1 MDLGLEGKRAVVTGA
16 SKGIGL
22 AVARRLVTEGVA
34 VVAGSRQSSSELD
47 TLCSEGHVIHVG
59 VDLSGS
65 DGPSQLI
72 DAALSGGP
80 IDILVN
86 NAGAVTPRLKG
97 FTFVTDEQWS
107 TTIALTFM
115 SAVRA
120 TRAVLPHMAARGGGS
135 IVNNASVNATLPDPL
150 VIDYSA
156 AKAALANFSKA
167 LSKEVGPLGIR
178 VNAVSPG
185 PVSTELWLGAEG
197 VAATVSAA
205 QGSDARDVASGAV
218 KETATGRF
226 TGPEEVADLIVFLAS
241 GRAAN
246 VTGAN
251 YVIDGGLSQET

>member
-22 AVARRLVTEGVA
+22 ALARRLVTEGVA
-34 VVAGSRQSSSELD
+34 VVAGSRRSSSELD
-47 TLCSEGHVIHVG
+47 ALFDKGDVVHVS
-59 VDLSGS
+59 VDLSRS
-65 DGPSQLI
+65 EGPSELVQT
-72 DAALSGGP
+72 ALSGGP
-80 IDILVN
+80 IDILIN
-86 NAGAVTPRLKG
+86 NAGAVTPRLGG
-97 FTFVTDEQWS
+97 FTSITEEQWS

-115 SAVRA
+115 AAVRT
-120 TRAVLPHMAARGGGS
+120 TREVLPHMVARRGGA

-150 VIDYSA
+150 VIDYGA

-185 PVSTELWLGAEG
+185 PVSTELWLGEEG

-205 QGSDARDVASGAV
+205 QGSDAHAVAGEAV
-218 KETATGRF
+218 KNTATGRF
-226 TGPEEVADLIVFLAS
+226 TSPEEVADLIVFLAS
-241 GRAAN
+241 SRASN

-251 YVIDGGLSQET
+251 YLIDGGLSQGL